1 MEPCDQHQSVKSTS
15 TRHSVSHTSLA
26 ISSRPQVIRPSCT
39 EHAMLGD
46 NSSEC
51 SQVTKLRE
59 QVLHARGPRLSALS
73 ASCADLA
80 SLWTQLRH
88 RECTRATSGISNKHR
103 NQRRNLP
110 RHVGKLACRVH
121 STPQINVIGPLSRTT
136 EEAAL
141 ASASFYGVE
150 RVVVS
155 LFAKKLGPLIVFT
168 LSHVNHHL
176 LLYTTPS
183 CPAES
188 VGQQSK
194 HIAVESAMRQL
205 WLKETASA
213 KKDRARSRAL
223 RLLGPIAGINLMGLE
238 LPEFT
243 TGGKDPSWLSSK
255 EEGSGWSSNPSS
267 SASASSSAPRL

>member
-1 MEPCDQHQSVKSTS
+1 MHAARGFQLSLPLAPILRACGPSSGTANAHEQRRGSPTSTGTNVEIYPGTLGSSRVEGATSMEPCDQHQSIKSTS

-51 SQVTKLRE
+51 LQVTKLRE

-121 STPQINVIGPLSRTT
+121 STPQISVIGPLSRTT
-136 EEAAL
+136 E
-141 ASASFYGVE
+141 
-150 RVVVS
+150 
-155 LFAKKLGPLIVFT
+155 
-168 LSHVNHHL
+168 
-176 LLYTTPS
+176 
-183 CPAES
+183 
-188 VGQQSK
+188 
-194 HIAVESAMRQL
+194 
-205 WLKETASA
+205 
-213 KKDRARSRAL
+213 
-223 RLLGPIAGINLMGLE
+223 
-238 LPEFT
+238 
-243 TGGKDPSWLSSK
+243 
-255 EEGSGWSSNPSS
+255 
-267 SASASSSAPRL
+267 